1 MICEVLVYVAAADNV
16 VTKDEIRT
24 LERIFKAFGLSN
36 DKLEAHLKSVCTE
49 FREVIIQTGGSR
61 IPGEAIPAHQVNR
74 FTLTWRVWIKL
85 LKETSEVI
93 GILSKVMVEKTSR
106 MNETTTH
113 NGKSTSADVAQASP
127 ALEKHEKTDEIPD
140 WLKSLDSKY
149 HQVLLR
155 LIERDSWKRA
165 DFETLAKQF
174 QLMPLNAFDAINEW
188 ADEKL
193 GDFLLE
199 GDDPILVH
207 KDSIP

>member
-1 MICEVLVYVAAADNV
+1 LICEVLVYVAAADNV

-36 DKLEAHLKSVCTE
+36 EKLETHLKSVCAE
-49 FREVIIQTGGSR
+49 FSEVTIQTSGSR
-61 IPGEAIPAHQVNR
+61 IPSEAIPPPTRPFRINIA
-74 FTLTWRVWIKL
+74 RVDQIAR
-85 LKETSEVI
+85 ETSEVI
-93 GILSKVMVEKTSR
+93 GILSKVMVDESED
-106 MNETTTH
+106 ETTTP
-113 NGKSTSADVAQASP
+113 NGKQSAVSVAQASP
-127 ALEKHEKTDEIPD
+127 VAEKQEKVDAIPD

-155 LIERDSWKRA
+155 LIERESWKRA
-165 DFETLAKQF
+165 DFETLVKQF
-174 QLMPLNAFDAINEW
+174 QLMPLNVFDAINEW

>member
-1 MICEVLVYVAAADNV
+1 MNEAD
-16 VTKDEIRT
+16 TRAELI
-24 LERIFKAFGLSN
+24 EPQ
-36 DKLEAHLKSVCTE
+36 LKQSGWGIIE
-49 FREVIIQTGGSR
+49 GSKILREYHITAGKIQTGGSR
-61 IPGEAIPAHQVNR
+61 IPGEVIPAPSQPFRINMA
-74 FTLTWRVWIKL
+74 RVDQIA
-85 LKETSEVI
+85 KETSEVI
-93 GILSKVMVEKTSR
+93 GILSKVMVEDEPE
-106 MNETTTH
+106 NETTTH
-113 NGKSTSADVAQASP
+113 NGKSASASVAQASP
-127 ALEKHEKTDEIPD
+127 ALENQEKADEIPG